1 MNIGEVIRNNRQKR
15 NMTQTE
21 LAACLNITPQA
32 VSRWEMGVSYPDI
45 AMLPRISEVLRV
57 SADELLG
64 IRLSGVAG
72 NGAAGSE
79 RSFADSARIGEYNE
93 QQEPCLN
100 QSQADSIFDYVPAP
114 LSGEGKRV
122 LVVDDTD
129 FMRMILKDIL
139 SRCGH
144 TVLEA
149 RNGQECLDILQSE
162 AVDVCVLDIV
172 MPVMDGIAAL
182 QRIKEK
188 HPGIRTIMLSALSRE
203 SCVKQAW
210 QLGADAFVVKPF
222 QEQCLIERIG

>member
-1 MNIGEVIRNNRQKR
+1 
-15 NMTQTE
+15 MTQTE

-32 VSRWEMGVSYPDI
+32 VSRWEMGISYLDVV
-45 AMLPRISEVLRV
+45 MLPRISEVLRV

-64 IRLSGVAG
+64 IRPLAQREQSECESG
-72 NGAAGSE
+72 
-79 RSFADSARIGEYNE
+79 REY
-93 QQEPCLN
+93 QEACLN
-100 QSQADSIFDYVPAP
+100 QSQAAP

-122 LVVDDTD
+122 LIVDDAD

-144 TVLEA
+144 IVLEA

-162 AVDVCVLDIV
+162 TVDVCVFDIM

-182 QRIKEK
+182 RRIKEEYSGVK
-188 HPGIRTIMLSALSRE
+188 TIMLSALAGE
-203 SCVKQAW
+203 SCVKQAR